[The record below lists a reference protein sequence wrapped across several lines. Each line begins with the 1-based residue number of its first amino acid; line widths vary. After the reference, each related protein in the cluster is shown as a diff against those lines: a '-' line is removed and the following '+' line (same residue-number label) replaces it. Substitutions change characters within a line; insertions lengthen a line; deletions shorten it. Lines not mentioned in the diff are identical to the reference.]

1 LVIENTKFY
10 KKLLEDK
17 GVKSLENSELQSK
30 VMTAE
35 QAVRRFI
42 KPGTH
47 IAFGGFTILRRPMTI
62 AREIVRQ
69 NIKDLFVTMNG
80 GTLAEEMLAGSGLIK
95 TLETTYIGLEGGMPV
110 AYGIRRCIEQGVI
123 ELVEDYSNWSFAQ
136 RTLAGKL
143 GLPFMPCMGDLGSDI
158 LEYDTFKKASLRGRK
173 ENGEF
178 IHPGIPPKKY
188 EVIDDPFDGFGLR
201 PRRFASGDDC
211 CGNKT
216 NAYGD
221 GKIKSTKYTGK
232 QGVKVL
238 LVPPLMPEVSVIRA
252 QRVALDG
259 VVRIEGLAG
268 PDIEQALCGRILIVE
283 CERICPPEELRAIP
297 EHNQIA
303 PHFVH
308 AIVEQ
313 PFGAYPSAVPN
324 YYDYDYEWFTYYADE
339 VNHKP
344 LEKVRE
350 FWEKHVKETK
360 DEWQYL
366 NDKVGIKKLSTLRSK
381 PEYHYNPNLDR
392 FKRGDNK

>member
-1 LVIENTKFY
+1 
-10 KKLLEDK
+10 
-17 GVKSLENSELQSK
+17 
-30 VMTAE
+30 
-35 QAVRRFI
+35 
-42 KPGTH
+42 
-47 IAFGGFTILRRPMTI
+47 
-62 AREIVRQ
+62 
-69 NIKDLFVTMNG
+69 
-80 GTLAEEMLAGSGLIK
+80 
-95 TLETTYIGLEGGMPV
+95 
-110 AYGIRRCIEQGVI
+110 
-123 ELVEDYSNWSFAQ
+123 
-136 RTLAGKL
+136 
-143 GLPFMPCMGDLGSDI
+143 
-158 LEYDTFKKASLRGRK
+158 
-173 ENGEF
+173 
-178 IHPGIPPKKY
+178 
-188 EVIDDPFDGFGLR
+188 
-201 PRRFASGDDC
+201 
-211 CGNKT
+211 
-216 NAYGD
+216 
-221 GKIKSTKYTGK
+221 
-232 QGVKVL
+232 
-238 LVPPLMPEVSVIRA
+238 MPEVSVIRA